1 MSEVE
6 WLNIFADNLLHLM
19 VDRRM
24 SQYELADMT
33 GLSQATISKYIRKQ
47 QMPGVKALINLAY
60 VLNCSLDELMDYGC
74 KVR

>member
-24 SQYELADMT
+24 
-33 GLSQATISKYIRKQ
+33 SQATISKYIRKQ